1 MSFNRN
7 YNSKQSAFL
16 SSVDYCSK
24 LLNLRT
30 DMELGLQEALITA
43 HRSEAREAW
52 TAPGTW
58 VGTVFVAEPF
68 PCVVCANS
76 S

>member
-1 MSFNRN
+1 
-7 YNSKQSAFL
+7 
-16 SSVDYCSK
+16 
-24 LLNLRT
+24 
-30 DMELGLQEALITA
+30 MELGLQEALITA